1 MGDPAD
7 KLVLSVAQLAFA
19 TGEWAQLARERQ
31 CFQSSKKKKKSK
43 KKTFSSLWRGD
54 IVAYNFFFFRF
65 YKESH

>member
-31 CFQSSKKKKKSK
+31 CFQSSKKKKSK
-43 KKTFSSLWRGD
+43 KKTFSSLWKGD
-54 IVAYNFFFFRF
+54 IVAYNFFFFFRF